1 MVPTTPSPDPPTG
14 SNFFLAAW
22 GLSFGLWNLWLQHVR
37 SINSSLAREHSL
49 VPGPLHC
56 EHGVLA
62 TRPPGKSPSTWLFK
76 ATVAFQHIGVN
87 LLNQFL
93 IITSNTTRDV
103 FIHNYFSAFSSCFL
117 RIRLFGVGSQDQKI
131 TCIFKF
137 PDRHGQEGSLLN
149 SLKVMYTLTH

>member
-1 MVPTTPSPDPPTG
+1 MAFSSSSCLCLNALSSSSHLLGLLLGMHQGLLLATFEVPHGACHPFPRPSHWKQ
-14 SNFFLAAW
+14 FFLAAW
-22 GLSFGLWNLWLQHVR
+22 GLSFSLWNLWLQHVR

-103 FIHNYFSAFSSCFL
+103 FIHNY
-117 RIRLFGVGSQDQKI
+117 LFSQD
-131 TCIFKF
+131 
-137 PDRHGQEGSLLN
+137 
-149 SLKVMYTLTH
+149 